1 MQVIE
6 TILPDKLAI
15 ELANYSQA
23 KSIDPNLVVQTALE
37 LYFNQQYNK
46 FNSQYNPCDLIK
58 LTLGERQKILKQQAE
73 DMLEYYL
80 QDDEWKELQTW
91 DEIDE

>member
-15 ELANYSQA
+15 ELASYSQE

-37 LYFNQQYNK
+37 LYFNQQDNK
-46 FNSQYNPCDLIK
+46 FNSQYNPCDLMK
-58 LTLGERQKILKQQAE
+58 LTLGEKQKILKQQAE

-91 DEIDE
+91 DKIDE